1 MVFFITDTRIGGR
14 IVRAEN
20 QHTVKDKT
28 NNLKCRK
35 KSIRERGEKENKT
48 NEMKIKRNQMEFL

>member
-48 NEMKIKRNQMEFL
+48 NEMKIKRN